1 MPKIARALTAPEV
14 AGIEAPGTHAVGGVT
29 GLCLQVTATGARS
42 WLLRIKVGERRREFG
57 LGAYPTVPLPDARA
71 QARAL
76 RHPIGGGVDPI
87 IQRRAATAGRLAAK
101 SRTLTFKACA
111 EAFVRAELA
120 AARNA
125 RYVAGM
131 LANLQRVAFPSLGA
145 LSVDAVTAA
154 HVLGVVG
161 PIWQEKH
168 ATATKVRGSIERVFE
183 FAIANGYRDTPN
195 PALWTGNLDK
205 ALAPPKIVRGT
216 HHHAALRVDDLPEFM
231 AGLRSMP
238 GVAARA
244 LEFMVLTAARASEVR
259 EMKWSEVDLP
269 NSAWS
274 ITVGSAKDA
283 SVIAVPL
290 TKLAVQILQSQAQ
303 GDAHANVFGAPRTG
317 RALSDRAL
325 TAVIRRMN
333 AQRRQQGQGAWADP
347 NQSAGAV
354 VPSGLRTTFRAW
366 ASLAENHEA
375 VAIALLAKDP
385 FDTRRS
391 NTSEPAG
398 RGQEENNVGMGAI
411 LRSDSG
417 RVGNRRVHVQHPSTG
432 ISTISTSTTSRER
445 IGPS

>member
-1 MPKIARALTAPEV
+1 MPIVARALTAPEV

-87 IQRRAATAGRLAAK
+87 IQRRVATDGRLAAK

-183 FAIANGYRDTPN
+183 FAIANGHRDASN
-195 PALWTGNLDK
+195 PARWTGNLDK
-205 ALAPPKIVRGT
+205 ALAPPKIVRRT
-216 HHHAALRVDDLPEFM
+216 DHHAALRVDDLPEFM
-231 AGLRSMP
+231 ACLRRMP

-290 TKLAVQILQSQAQ
+290 TKLAVQILRSQAQ
-303 GDAHANVFGAPRTG
+303 GDTNANVFGAPRTG
-317 RALSDRAL
+317 RALSDMAL

-366 ASLAENHEA
+366 ASLAEDHQA
-375 VAIALLAKDP
+375 VAVALLAR
-385 FDTRRS
+385 T
-391 NTSEPAG
+391 
-398 RGQEENNVGMGAI
+398 
-411 LRSDSG
+411 
-417 RVGNRRVHVQHPSTG
+417 PSTLG
-432 ISTISTSTTSRER
+432 AATLQSPPAEAKKRTLSAWARYCDPTQ
-445 IGPS
+445 GA